1 MLSRRNV
8 VAGAGAL
15 VAANAVG
22 TNPLSA
28 QQYPNKPLKIIVTNP
43 PGGDDD
49 TLTRFI
55 VDQIQGEYGQ
65 PIIVD
70 NRGGASTTIGARA
83 AAQAAPDGYTL
94 VCVHMAVMIQTVL
107 REKLD
112 YSMKNFTPVIGIGGY
127 PMALVISPKSNI
139 KTFADLKAAT
149 AKDNSTTYAA
159 AGPGTMAH
167 LTTERFLNAINGKGT
182 MVPYKNNP
190 EGLQALAGGFTE
202 FMFPSAREGA
212 TLSTNGLINV
222 MAVTS
227 KARLP
232 ILPNTPTMTEL
243 GLPQIDSRLW
253 YSFMAP
259 AGTPPEIVKRLGDL
273 IEKAVLSPK
282 FKERFEPLSFQT
294 DIQRGEAL
302 SQYVNTNL
310 EGFRKIIVDNDIKV
324 E

>member
-1 MLSRRNV
+1 MVTRRNV
-8 VAGAGAL
+8 VFGAGAIATSGL
-15 VAANAVG
+15 VG
-22 TNPLSA
+22 TGASRA

-55 VDQIQGEYGQ
+55 VSLIQDEFGQ

-70 NRGGASTTIGARA
+70 NRGGAATTIGARA
-83 AAQAAPDGYTL
+83 AAQSPADGYTL

-112 YSMKNFTPVIGIGGY
+112 YSMKNFTPVVGIGGY
-127 PMALVISPKSNI
+127 PMALVISPKSKI
-139 KTFADLKAAT
+139 KTFEDLKAAT
-149 AKDNSTTYAA
+149 AKDDATTYAA

-167 LTTERFLNAINGKGT
+167 LTGERFLNAIKGKAT

-212 TLSTNGLINV
+212 TLSSNGTINV
-222 MAVTS
+222 LAVTA
-227 KARLP
+227 KTRLP

-253 YSFMAP
+253 YSYMAP
-259 AGTPPEIVKRLGDL
+259 AGTPPEIVTRLGDL
-273 IEKAVLSPK
+273 IEKAVKSPK

-294 DIQRGEAL
+294 DIQRGDAL
-302 SQYVNTNL
+302 VQYVNSNV
-310 EGFRKIIVDNDIKV
+310 EAFKKIIVDNNIKV